1 MLQPDT
7 LLGTYRLLG
16 KLGVGGMGEVW
27 KAEDTRL
34 GRTVAI
40 KILPQAVAADAHA
53 IARMKREARTAAQLY
68 HPNIATIHA
77 FEEVDDRIFIVMEY
91 VAGDPLTTLIRRG
104 PIPEADV
111 CRIGRSIADA
121 LAEAHEKGIVHRDI
135 KPDNVIV
142 SGARVKVLDFGIA
155 KQVEQHAVNAND
167 PTTVLTQQGMIIGTV
182 FYMSPEQALGKS
194 LDARTDL
201 FSLGVVLYEAATG
214 RRPFQGDT
222 ATDTITRIVRDDAPL
237 PAGVSNGLATIITR
251 CLRKNRDDRFANAR
265 ELAEALEAQMS
276 VAPTAPLTRPA
287 PDVGAAAPTAPFTR
301 PLDVGAAALSGT
313 ATAEGSGR
321 HMGSGT
327 HKRAWMWVAAVA
339 ALLIAG
345 ALGAFVMSQAKKS
358 RPEQVAAT
366 TATTVTDVAPSTAS
380 ATVSVTAPTTTEEP
394 VIIEPPVTKTEPPP
408 VVATVAPPPPV
419 VPQRSA
425 DDDYN
430 EGVAHLVDRQPLLA
444 RQAFESALAK
454 DPHHARAHF
463 RLGEM
468 ALFMRNF
475 PVARQELTAA
485 LADADRLDTREKKL
499 TELGLAVL
507 NRDHDRAESLL
518 EEITLISPGDPD
530 LARFRDLVGQPQRPF
545 RQRRLRPH

>member
-1 MLQPDT
+1 
-7 LLGTYRLLG
+7 
-16 KLGVGGMGEVW
+16 
-27 KAEDTRL
+27 
-34 GRTVAI
+34 
-40 KILPQAVAADAHA
+40 
-53 IARMKREARTAAQLY
+53 
-68 HPNIATIHA
+68 
-77 FEEVDDRIFIVMEY
+77 
-91 VAGDPLTTLIRRG
+91 
-104 PIPEADV
+104 
-111 CRIGRSIADA
+111 
-121 LAEAHEKGIVHRDI
+121 
-135 KPDNVIV
+135 
-142 SGARVKVLDFGIA
+142 
-155 KQVEQHAVNAND
+155 
-167 PTTVLTQQGMIIGTV
+167 
-182 FYMSPEQALGKS
+182 
-194 LDARTDL
+194 
-201 FSLGVVLYEAATG
+201 
-214 RRPFQGDT
+214 
-222 ATDTITRIVRDDAPL
+222 
-237 PAGVSNGLATIITR
+237 
-251 CLRKNRDDRFANAR
+251 
-265 ELAEALEAQMS
+265 
-276 VAPTAPLTRPA
+276 
-287 PDVGAAAPTAPFTR
+287 
-301 PLDVGAAALSGT
+301 
-313 ATAEGSGR
+313 
-321 HMGSGT
+321 MGSGT

-345 ALGAFVMSQAKKS
+345 ALGAFVMSQTKKAQ
-358 RPEQVAAT
+358 PEQVAAT

-408 VVATVAPPPPV
+408 VVATVAPPPPPV

-454 DPHHARAHF
+454 DSHHARAHF